1 MAGHETGNGRIG
13 NLITNVLAIEE
24 VGTAHLRDHIIDL
37 LDQTVAVVR
46 RRSRRSDSHDES
58 RLHRHSPARNQAG
71 NDRNDRSG
79 GSNRSSD
86 RNAEMETG
94 QSRRDDNQHIGQPL
108 FVDYD
113 STPIQ
118 VLPSNLPSIRLEV
131 DSSVQ
136 TVTSIPAVDS
146 TTQSARVEEPTLKS
160 GTTPA
165 VENNNLNRISC
176 FGRCRSVGSG
186 IK

>member
-1 MAGHETGNGRIG
+1 MRADVIVVLQHEIKLG
-13 NLITNVLAIEE
+13 
-24 VGTAHLRDHIIDL
+24 
-37 LDQTVAVVR
+37 
-46 RRSRRSDSHDES
+46 
-58 RLHRHSPARNQAG
+58 
-71 NDRNDRSG
+71 SG

-94 QSRRDDNQHIGQPL
+94 QSRRENNQPNGQPL

-118 VLPSNLPSIRLEV
+118 VVPSNPPSIRSEV

-160 GTTPA
+160 GTTPV
-165 VENNNLNRISC
+165 VENNNLGFPSQPHSTIRYERADS
-176 FGRCRSVGSG
+176 
-186 IK
+186 

>member
-1 MAGHETGNGRIG
+1 
-13 NLITNVLAIEE
+13 
-24 VGTAHLRDHIIDL
+24 
-37 LDQTVAVVR
+37 
-46 RRSRRSDSHDES
+46 
-58 RLHRHSPARNQAG
+58 
-71 NDRNDRSG
+71 
-79 GSNRSSD
+79 
-86 RNAEMETG
+86 METG
-94 QSRRDDNQHIGQPL
+94 QSRRDDNQHNGQPL

-160 GTTPA
+160 GTAPA
-165 VENNNLNRISC
+165 VENNNLGFPSQPHSTIRYERADAQIKISLKST
-176 FGRCRSVGSG
+176 RVHVLQVIANLSSVYHSYHHGEVIHPDFVQTFVDNLQLHHLDNITLRASPV
-186 IK
+186 KNEQQNQHKDYLSC